1 MIFSENRF
9 TLFRIMPGRLLPR
22 LDAPHGFPWGAFFGG
37 IDAPAAT
44 PAAPVSYAPAT
55 RPSKPLNIKPNLKK
69 G

>member
-1 MIFSENRF
+1 LTRL
-9 TLFRIMPGRLLPR
+9 TVFRG
-22 LDAPHGFPWGAFFGG
+22 APFFGG